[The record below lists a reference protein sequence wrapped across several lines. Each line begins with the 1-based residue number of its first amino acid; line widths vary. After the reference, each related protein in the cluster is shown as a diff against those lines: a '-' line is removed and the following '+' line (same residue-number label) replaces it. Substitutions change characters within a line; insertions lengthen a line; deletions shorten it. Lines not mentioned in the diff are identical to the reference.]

1 MINDDLRETVISE
14 RLPEEIIKNHNRV
27 LQLYLS
33 LGETKSLVTQ
43 LITNQT
49 RDCDMTIKECSDL
62 MKAVFISKEIDHEL
76 MKKMARQAKT
86 FKELEQLFTA
96 GFHYR
101 KDSSYSGFITKELS
115 MQEINCNV
123 WLEVL
128 NYKDPWYFRISTSLE
143 RLTLLKIF
151 NACNSE
157 KIIEISEKYF
167 KKSNFSTNT
176 MLSSLS
182 DAQISIDTCKEIK
195 DISKRKEIKKI
206 VEEKINHFRIVKN
219 HKITKYEN

>member
-1 MINDDLRETVISE
+1 MINEDLRETVISE
-14 RLPEEIIKNHNRV
+14 RLPEEIIKNHDRV
-27 LQLYLS
+27 LRLYLS
-33 LGETKSLVTQ
+33 LDETKSLVTQ
-43 LITNQT
+43 LITNQV
-49 RDCDMTIKECSDL
+49 RDCDMTIKECSEL

-101 KDSSYSGFITKELS
+101 KDSSYSGFIAKELS
-115 MQEINCNV
+115 TQEINCDV
-123 WLEVL
+123 WFEVL

-167 KKSNFSTNT
+167 KKFNFSTNA
-176 MLSSLS
+176 MLSCLS
-182 DAQISIDTCKEIK
+182 DAQISIDTYKEIR
-195 DISKRKEIKKI
+195 DLSKRKEIRKIAEKKI
-206 VEEKINHFRIVKN
+206 NNFRIVKN